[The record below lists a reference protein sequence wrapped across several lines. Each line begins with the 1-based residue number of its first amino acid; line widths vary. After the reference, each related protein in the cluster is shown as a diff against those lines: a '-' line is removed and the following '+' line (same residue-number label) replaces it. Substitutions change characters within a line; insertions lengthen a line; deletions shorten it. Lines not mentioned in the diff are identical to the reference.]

1 MDRTFKTEVGWWYW
15 ILISITSLLLFFFF
29 WMHDTLLAI
38 IMAVLVIYEIEMLI
52 HTQYVIT
59 DDGLLKVE
67 TGRFVKGFILN
78 INQIESI
85 DVVRSMKFW
94 APALSFYRLEIKYNG
109 NNKTV
114 KVQVSPRNKEAF
126 LSKLKSM
133 NDKLVIIDKH

>member
-67 TGRFVKGFILN
+67 TGRFVKKFTMRVD
-78 INQIESI
+78 QIESI
-85 DVVRSMKFW
+85 RLVRSMIFW
-94 APALSFYRLEIKYNG
+94 APALSFHRFEIKYNG

-114 KVQVSPRNKEAF
+114 KVQISPRNKEAF
-126 LSKLKSM
+126 ISKLKSM
-133 NDKLVIIDKH
+133 NDKLIILDKQ